1 MFPIVQEGNNEFSV
15 VLVNGRGLGMAR
27 QGATLMCYWNGR
39 ITNGPHGI
47 SYEGATPKPIRV
59 SFGITHCELRDKIYG
74 VTGFDKQHCNL
85 KIICRYPACRE
96 YIPVPID
103 DDDSMDVMFDVA
115 RQPGTNCMELYLER
129 EPIWND
135 NQSNVRAL
143 TPLDQQVNSKKMSS
157 LF

>member
-1 MFPIVQEGNNEFSV
+1 
-15 VLVNGRGLGMAR
+15 MAK
-27 QGATLMCYWNGR
+27 QGATLMCYWDGR
-39 ITNGPHGI
+39 MTSGPHGI

-59 SFGITHCELRDKIYG
+59 SFGITHNELLDKIYG

-103 DDDSMDVMFDVA
+103 DDESIEIMFDVA

-129 EPIWND
+129 EPICVD
-135 NQSNVRAL
+135 NEANVRAP
-143 TPLDQQVNSKKMSS
+143 TPVDKQVNYRNVFTVVVLIFIVFAFFSP
-157 LF
+157 LAYLVYD